1 MQIIE
6 FYGLKTSQFE
16 QKIGVSNG
24 AIRNS
29 MRRKGGLSS
38 DILSK
43 ILDKY
48 PEISP
53 DWLLLGKG
61 EMLREN
67 VAKESENKAST
78 AETAEFLEII
88 KQQQETIN
96 RLMGIIENLSRAATE
111 TKK

>member
-67 VAKESENKAST
+67 TPEREGNTPRYTDFFEMLHEKDRQIAEKDRQMSQLLTAICNLTNK
-78 AETAEFLEII
+78 
-88 KQQQETIN
+88 
-96 RLMGIIENLSRAATE
+96 
-111 TKK
+111 